1 MSEQEDRLIRCFSS
15 VFPMLSTAEIRSSS
29 SDSLAVCGDSLTAIT
44 LLAVIQQEFGVEI
57 DPSDLSEL
65 DSFEAFQT
73 YLRQL
78 GLMAE

>member
-1 MSEQEDRLIRCFSS
+1 MIRCFLS
-15 VFPMLSTAEIRSSS
+15 VFPMLSAAEIQSSS
-29 SDSLAVCGDSLTAIT
+29 RDSLAACGDSLSAIT
-44 LLAVIQQEFGVEI
+44 LVAVIQQEFGVEI
-57 DPSDLSEL
+57 DLSDLSEL